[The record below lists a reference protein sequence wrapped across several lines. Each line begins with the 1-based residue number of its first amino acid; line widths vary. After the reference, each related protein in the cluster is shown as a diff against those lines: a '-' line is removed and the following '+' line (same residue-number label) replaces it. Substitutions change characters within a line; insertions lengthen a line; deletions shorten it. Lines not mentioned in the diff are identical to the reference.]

1 LRKTLFVLTFLAFL
15 PPRPAAAEMSAA
27 EYFARDRSS
36 NWTGPLVNDV
46 YTPYGK
52 LPKTYAPADRQY
64 VARIVERHARM
75 RLGER
80 WVSTALRLTRLES
93 GFRCGAQGPRV
104 KSHGG
109 ARAQG
114 ALQVMPRTAIA
125 MGLDSRRL
133 TECEYGIA
141 AGIMHMERCIA
152 AGVRTHNQMAA
163 CHVAGWGGWNK
174 RLATRP
180 EQYKQ
185 KYIRMAM
192 R

>member
-1 LRKTLFVLTFLAFL
+1 MKTTIIAAALLLAT
-15 PPRPAAAEMSAA
+15 PAAAEMSAA
-27 EYFARDRSS
+27 EFFQRDRA
-36 NWTGPLVNDV
+36 NQWTGPLVNEIHS
-46 YTPYGK
+46 PYGT
-52 LPKTYAPADRQY
+52 LPKTYVPADRQY

-93 GFRCGAQGPRV
+93 GFRCGAQGARV
-104 KSHGG
+104 RSHGG
-109 ARAQG
+109 DRAQG
-114 ALQVMPRTAIA
+114 ALQVMPRTARA
-125 MGLDSRRL
+125 MGLDPRRL

-141 AGIMHMERCIA
+141 AGIAHMERCIA
-152 AGVRTHNQMAA
+152 SGVRTHAQMSA

-192 R
+192 K